1 MVIYDYL
8 SICKS
13 PLFVKYIISLCKNSK
28 YLIKIIVDIVSREIN
43 KWQYLTLNILLYEE
57 LRHMIDLIFIYLHFT
72 KMNSLNSHFVDVI
85 ANHKTFTGIT
95 VLSLITNI
103 YLYRKARPN
112 PGAALSNYFLPLIFS
127 AWIGFPIFLYQ
138 S

>member
-1 MVIYDYL
+1 
-8 SICKS
+8 
-13 PLFVKYIISLCKNSK
+13 
-28 YLIKIIVDIVSREIN
+28 
-43 KWQYLTLNILLYEE
+43 
-57 LRHMIDLIFIYLHFT
+57 MIDLIFIYLHFT

-85 ANHKTFTGIT
+85 VNHKTFTGIT

-112 PGAALSNYFLPLIFS
+112 PGTTVSNYFLPLIFS